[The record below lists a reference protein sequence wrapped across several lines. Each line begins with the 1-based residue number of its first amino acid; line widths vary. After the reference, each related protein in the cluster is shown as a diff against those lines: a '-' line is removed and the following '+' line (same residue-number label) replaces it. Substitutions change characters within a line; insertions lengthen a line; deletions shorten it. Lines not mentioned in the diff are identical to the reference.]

1 MNEPVVPR
9 TPWWK
14 PDQGFWHESKSI
26 TNKMVYKVF
35 NYLLFFAL
43 VFLGVQSVM
52 EGFQLPVVLRED
64 EIAMGAVAL
73 VGAFLVAK
81 KKKLFS

>member
-1 MNEPVVPR
+1 MA
-9 TPWWK
+9 
-14 PDQGFWHESKSI
+14 
-26 TNKMVYKVF
+26 YKVF
-35 NYLLFFAL
+35 NYLLFFVL

-52 EGFQLPVVLRED
+52 EGITHLMGSYVHSFRED
-64 EIAMGAVAL
+64 EIAMGVVAL

>member
-1 MNEPVVPR
+1 MA
-9 TPWWK
+9 
-14 PDQGFWHESKSI
+14 
-26 TNKMVYKVF
+26 YKVF
-35 NYLLFFAL
+35 TYLLFFAL
-43 VFLGVQSVM
+43 LFLGVQSVM
-52 EGFQLPVVLRED
+52 GGITHLMGENVHSFRED